1 MAGGVVWDA
10 TAVSRAIN
18 ILNYSSENVA
28 SRTLTPP
35 SSAGSNEE
43 DLATQVERINR
54 VIQMASFCS
63 LAVAH
68 GLTAASEAF
77 AAADDQEAAN
87 FETMQEY
94 LRNRGQNEHQ

>member
-1 MAGGVVWDA
+1 M
-10 TAVSRAIN
+10 SRAIN
-18 ILNYSSENVA
+18 ILEYSSENVA

-35 SSAGSNEE
+35 SNAGSNEA

-68 GLTAASEAF
+68 GLTAASVAF

-94 LRNRGQNEHQ
+94 LRNRGGQNERQ

>member
-1 MAGGVVWDA
+1 MADGVRWDA
-10 TAVSRAIN
+10 TAVSRAIT
-18 ILNYSSENVA
+18 ILNYSSENIA
-28 SRTLTPP
+28 SRSLTPP
-35 SSAGSNEE
+35 SNAGSNEE

-94 LRNRGQNEHQ
+94 LRNRGAE

>member
-1 MAGGVVWDA
+1 LSGGIVWDA

-18 ILNYSSENVA
+18 ILEYSSENVA

-35 SSAGSNEE
+35 SNAGSNEA

-54 VIQMASFCS
+54 VIQKASFCS
-63 LAVAH
+63 FTIAR

-77 AAADDQEAAN
+77 AATDNQEAASLKS
-87 FETMQEY
+87 TGEY
-94 LRNRGQNEHQ
+94 LRARGPR

>member
-1 MAGGVVWDA
+1 MWDA
-10 TAVSRAIN
+10 DEVSRAIN
-18 ILNYSSENVA
+18 ILEYSSENVA
-28 SRTLTPP
+28 SPTLTPP
-35 SSAGSNEE
+35 SNAGSNEA

-77 AAADDQEAAN
+77 AAAYDQEAAN

-94 LRNRGQNEHQ
+94 LRNRGAE

>member
-1 MAGGVVWDA
+1 MESYG
-10 TAVSRAIN
+10 TRLRCRRAIN

-94 LRNRGQNEHQ
+94 LRNRGAE

>member
-1 MAGGVVWDA
+1 
-10 TAVSRAIN
+10 
-18 ILNYSSENVA
+18 
-28 SRTLTPP
+28 
-35 SSAGSNEE
+35 
-43 DLATQVERINR
+43 
-54 VIQMASFCS
+54 MASYCS

>member
-1 MAGGVVWDA
+1 MADGVRWDA
-10 TAVSRAIN
+10 DEVSRAIT

-28 SRTLTPP
+28 SRTLKPP
-35 SSAGSNEE
+35 SNAGSNEA
-43 DLATQVERINR
+43 DLATQVERFNR

-87 FETMQEY
+87 FDTMQEY
-94 LRNRGQNEHQ
+94 LRNRGAE

>member
-1 MAGGVVWDA
+1 M
-10 TAVSRAIN
+10 SRAIN

-43 DLATQVERINR
+43 ELATQVERINR
-54 VIQMASFCS
+54 VIQMASYCS

-77 AAADDQEAAN
+77 AAADDQEAASMK
-87 FETMQEY
+87 TVGEY
-94 LRNRGQNEHQ
+94 LNARGPR

>member
-1 MAGGVVWDA
+1 M
-10 TAVSRAIN
+10 TAPI
-18 ILNYSSENVA
+18 
-28 SRTLTPP
+28 
-35 SSAGSNEE
+35 SNEPTTTR
-43 DLATQVERINR
+43 LHHYAGRYYR
-54 VIQMASFCS
+54 VIQMASYCS

>member
-77 AAADDQEAAN
+77 AAP
-87 FETMQEY
+87 TIRKLPT
-94 LRNRGQNEHQ
+94 LRLCKSICATGGQNERQ

>member
-1 MAGGVVWDA
+1 MTGGVTWDA
-10 TAVSRAIN
+10 TAVSRAIT
-18 ILNYSSENVA
+18 ILNYSSENIA
-28 SRTLTPP
+28 SRTLTSP
-35 SSAGSNEE
+35 SNAGSNEE

-63 LAVAH
+63 IAVAH

-94 LRNRGQNEHQ
+94 LRNRGAQ